1 MNNYIGKTCPYCKT
15 EFKEGD
21 DIVVCSS
28 CDMPHHKD
36 CWIENQGCTTF
47 GCMGTIKS
55 ADGGANTVTATEI
68 SFDDTSSSSHVFCTK
83 CGAQNSSES
92 SFCSKCGNSLRA
104 TSSAPVYTQANP
116 ANTNPYAYTQ
126 QNYNPQPT
134 YTQPTYTQPYQQNN
148 YYNQNNTYG
157 QQNYYS
163 QHAGA
168 IDADVV
174 AMVGTKQEYYIPK
187 FQQMKTQNKKTSWNW
202 VAFFFTP
209 YWFMYRKMYGYG
221 FATLGV
227 AFLITLINAP
237 IFSFLS
243 LGGYIT
249 MGIFANYIYM
259 QWLEKHANQ
268 VKTMNEP
275 FRTQFIQ
282 KNGGVNSIALT
293 LTIIGWVVLVGLV
306 SAM

>member
-1 MNNYIGKTCPYCKT
+1 MNNYIRKTCPFCKT
-15 EFKEGD
+15 EFQEGD

-55 ADGGANTVTATEI
+55 VDGGTNTVTATEI
-68 SFDDTSSSSHVFCTK
+68 SFEDISSSSHVFCTK

-126 QNYNPQPT
+126 QNYSAQPT
-134 YTQPTYTQPYQQNN
+134 YAQQSQQNN

-163 QHAGA
+163 QSNGA

-174 AMVGTKQEYYIPK
+174 AMVGTKQEYYIHK
-187 FQQMKTQNKKTSWNW
+187 FQQMKTQNKKASWNW

-221 FATLGV
+221 FAALGID
-227 AFLITLINAP
+227 FLISLIKAR
-237 IFSFLS
+237 IFLFLA
-243 LGGYIT
+243 LGGYVV

-259 QWLEKHANQ
+259 QWLEKNANQ

-282 KNGGVNSIALT
+282 KNGGVNSTALV
-293 LTIIGWVVLVGLV
+293 LTIIGWVVLIGLV

>member
-1 MNNYIGKTCPYCKT
+1 MNNYIGKTCPFCKT

-47 GCMGTIKS
+47 GCMGTIKA
-55 ADGGANTVTATEI
+55 ADGASTTVTATEI
-68 SFDDTSSSSHVFCTK
+68 SYEYTPSLSYVFCTK

-92 SFCSKCGNSLRA
+92 AFCSRCGNSLRA
-104 TSSAPVYTQANP
+104 TSSAPVYTQVNP
-116 ANTNPYAYTQ
+116 TNTNPYAYTQ

-134 YTQPTYTQPYQQNN
+134 YTQPY
-148 YYNQNNTYG
+148 

-163 QHAGA
+163 QNNSA
-168 IDADVV
+168 IDADIVTL
-174 AMVGTKQEYYIPK
+174 VGTKQEYYIPK
-187 FQQMKTQNKKTSWNW
+187 FQQMKSQNKKISWNW

-227 AFLITLINAP
+227 AFLISLINAP
-237 IFSFLS
+237 IFSFLA
-243 LGGYIT
+243 LGGYIF

-259 QWLEKHANQ
+259 QWLEKNANQ
-268 VKTMNEP
+268 AKTMNEP

-282 KNGGVNSIALT
+282 ENGGVNSTALV
-293 LTIIGWVVLVGLV
+293 LTIVGWVVLMGLV
-306 SAM
+306 AAL

>member
-1 MNNYIGKTCPYCKT
+1 MNNYIGKICPFCKT

-55 ADGGANTVTATEI
+55 VDGGTNTVTATEI
-68 SFDDTSSSSHVFCTK
+68 SFEDTSSSSHVFCTK

-134 YTQPTYTQPYQQNN
+134 YNQQYQQNN
-148 YYNQNNTYG
+148 YYSQNNTYG

-163 QHAGA
+163 QSNGA

-187 FQQMKTQNKKTSWNW
+187 FQQMKSQNKKTSWNW

-282 KNGGVNSIALT
+282 KNGGVNSMALT

>member
-15 EFKEGD
+15 EFKDGD

-47 GCMGTIKS
+47 GCMGTIKA
-55 ADGGANTVTATEI
+55 ADAASTTVTATEI
-68 SFDDTSSSSHVFCTK
+68 SYEDTPSSAHVFCTK
-83 CGAQNSSES
+83 CGAQNPTSSA
-92 SFCSKCGNSLRA
+92 FCSKCGNSLRA

-134 YTQPTYTQPYQQNN
+134 YTQPYQQNN
-148 YYNQNNTYG
+148 YYNQGNNYG

-163 QHAGA
+163 QSNTA
-168 IDADVV
+168 IDGDVV
-174 AMVGTKQEYYIPK
+174 AMIGPKQEYYIPK
-187 FQQMKTQNKKTSWNW
+187 FQQMKSQNKKTSWNW

-221 FATLGV
+221 FAALGV

-237 IFSFLS
+237 LFSFLS
-243 LGGYIT
+243 LGGYIV

-259 QWLEKHANQ
+259 RWLEKNANQ
-268 VKTMNEP
+268 AKTMNEP
-275 FRTQFIQ
+275 FRTQFLQ
-282 KNGGVNSIALT
+282 KNGGVNSTALT
-293 LTIIGWVVLVGLV
+293 LTIIGWVVLIGIV

>member
-134 YTQPTYTQPYQQNN
+134 YTQPTYSQPYQQNN

-163 QHAGA
+163 QNAGA

-282 KNGGVNSIALT
+282 KNGGVNSMALT

>member
-1 MNNYIGKTCPYCKT
+1 MNNYIGKICPFCKT

-47 GCMGTIKS
+47 GCMGTIKA
-55 ADGGANTVTATEI
+55 ADGGANAVTATEI

-134 YTQPTYTQPYQQNN
+134 YTQPTYSQPYQQNN

-163 QHAGA
+163 QNAGA
-168 IDADVV
+168 IDTDVV

-282 KNGGVNSIALT
+282 KNGGVNSMALT

>member
-1 MNNYIGKTCPYCKT
+1 MNNYIGKICPFCKT

-55 ADGGANTVTATEI
+55 VDGGTNTVTATEI
-68 SFDDTSSSSHVFCTK
+68 SFEDTSSSSHVFCTK

-126 QNYNPQPT
+126 QNNNP
-134 YTQPTYTQPYQQNN
+134 QPTYTQPYQQNN
-148 YYNQNNTYG
+148 YYNQNNNYG
-157 QQNYYS
+157 QQSYYS
-163 QHAGA
+163 QGSAV
-168 IDADVV
+168 IDNDVV
-174 AMVGTKQEYYIPK
+174 AMVGPKQEYYIPK
-187 FQQMKTQNKKTSWNW
+187 FQQMKSQNKKTSWNW

-221 FATLGV
+221 FAALGV

-243 LGGYIT
+243 LGGYIV

-259 QWLEKHANQ
+259 QWLEKNANQ
-268 VKTMNEP
+268 AKTMNEP
-275 FRTQFIQ
+275 FRTQFLQ
-282 KNGGVNSIALT
+282 KNGGVNSTALT
-293 LTIIGWVVLVGLV
+293 LTIIGWVVLIGIV